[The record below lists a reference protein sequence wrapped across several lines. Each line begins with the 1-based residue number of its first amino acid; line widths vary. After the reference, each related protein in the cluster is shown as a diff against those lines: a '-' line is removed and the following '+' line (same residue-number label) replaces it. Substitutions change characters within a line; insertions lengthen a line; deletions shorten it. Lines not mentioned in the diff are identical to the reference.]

1 MVIRKRRSELSLPQI
16 GYVWDRYNYASS
28 TRDAVICWRVHYL
41 GKVKV
46 VSTGIRVFKGEWDKR
61 YQRVVNR
68 PDAAI
73 INKQLDKLI
82 QDIREVVYDM
92 YNDGNIDIYAIE
104 SKLLG
109 KRKPNQTFLDFC
121 EERAKIRKYGKATD
135 SQERYERFLKF
146 LITWGKIKTF
156 YDLTDAKVM
165 ELDRYLKGKND
176 MKAKSRWN
184 NYHRFLNSF
193 ILDAQKEGLVT
204 VNPYDKVKIDH
215 GDDSEGIDKFLYPD
229 EFQKL
234 RAAEM
239 PTERLARIRDL
250 FVFQTFTCLAYRDLA
265 EFSMKKVRDVELNK
279 VLSGKRGK
287 TNIQYIV
294 PLLTPAREILA
305 KYKGLPASMTPK
317 RKTTGK
323 ILTNQK
329 YNDALKEVM
338 EAAGIDRPVTSHWAR
353 HTGATLLLNAGV
365 PLVVVSKVCGHS
377 SIKMTEKIYA
387 KLLQHT
393 VVEEVMKVEDKII

>member
-1 MVIRKRRSELSLPQI
+1 MVGRKRRSELALPQI
-16 GYVWDRYNYASS
+16 GYVWDRYNYASA

-61 YQRVVNR
+61 YQRVINR

-73 INKQLDKLI
+73 INKQLDQLI
-82 QDIREVVYDM
+82 RDIREVVYDM
-92 YNDGNIDIYAIE
+92 YIDGNIDIYAIE

-121 EERAKIRKYGKATD
+121 TERAKIRKYGKAVD
-135 SQERYERFLKF
+135 SQERYDRFLKF
-146 LITWGKIKTF
+146 LVNWGKIKTF
-156 YDLTDAKVM
+156 YDLTETKVM

-193 ILDAQKEGLVT
+193 ILDAQKEGLIT

-215 GDDSEGIDKFLYPD
+215 GDDSDGSDKFLYPD
-229 EFQKL
+229 EIAKL

-265 EFSMKKVRDVELNK
+265 EFSMKKVSESDLTK

-287 TNIQYIV
+287 SNIIYVV
-294 PLLTPAREILA
+294 PLLTPAKEILA
-305 KYKGLPASMTPK
+305 KYKGLPAPMTTK
-317 RKTTGK
+317 RKATGN
-323 ILTNQK
+323 ILTNQR

-338 EAAGIDRPVTSHWAR
+338 EAAGIDRHVTTHWAR
-353 HTGATLLLNAGV
+353 HTGATLLLNARV

-393 VVEEVMKVEDKII
+393 VVEEIMKVEDKLI